1 MLGLRRGRGSR
12 RRGPRCQGSSRR
24 PRVLAVDDVLLFD
37 EREAFL
43 AFDLLA
49 HAGEDQ
55 LAGPALLGNEIG
67 DPARALRLLPNPSG
81 LQELIAPSGPPSP
94 RPRNRRP
101 PFPRTGIAR
110 PRHPPAR
117 RPAARRGT

>member
-37 EREAFL
+37 EREAIL

-49 HAGEDQ
+49 HAGEDK

-67 DPARALRLLPNPSG
+67 DPARALRLLPNPDA
-81 LQELIAPSGPPSP
+81 LQRSEEHTSELQSLMRISYTVFCLKQQ
-94 RPRNRRP
+94 NEYVNLLQ
-101 PFPRTGIAR
+101 
-110 PRHPPAR
+110 
-117 RPAARRGT
+117 